1 MPMPR
6 IAAAGCPASLAACL
20 VLLGACTSSPYRL
33 NDELAVGAGASG
45 AYRPE
50 TFSSEYSQAGRE
62 AAAREPGAPAAAPK
76 RRSLVLAT
84 TEEPDDAASTLAAV
98 EPTHTRL
105 DRANW
110 EPLQI
115 TVPNELAAHQPRYTQ
130 NLIENTHLAR
140 NRGDFPTALS
150 ANEYN
155 HPKSADAQLFEAVA
169 APVGAAADLVL
180 LLPRAVVTRPW
191 QTTRTGMEPYRR
203 VPNPT
208 ASLSTVETT
217 PRVRT
222 RRGVDDPT
230 AAPVQVPVGERFPVT
245 PSEAP

>member
-6 IAAAGCPASLAACL
+6 IAAAGTSLSLTACL
-20 VLLGACTSSPYRL
+20 LLSACTASPYRL
-33 NDELAVGAGASG
+33 NDELAVGAGAG
-45 AYRPE
+45 GTYRPA
-50 TFSSEYSQAGRE
+50 TFSSEFSLAGRE
-62 AAAREPGAPAAAPK
+62 AAAREPGVPAAASK

-84 TEEPDDAASTLAAV
+84 TEEPEQPAGALRTP
-98 EPTHTRL
+98 EPSHTRL

-110 EPLQI
+110 EPIQI
-115 TVPNELAAHQPRYTQ
+115 TVPNELPAHQPRYTQ

-140 NRGDFPTALS
+140 NRGDYPTALS

-155 HPKSADAQLFEAVA
+155 HPKAADAQVFEAVA

-180 LLPRAVVTRPW
+180 LLPRAMVTRPW

-222 RRGVDDPT
+222 RRGIDDPT

-245 PSEAP
+245 PREAP

>member
-1 MPMPR
+1 M
-6 IAAAGCPASLAACL
+6 AAAGTLLSLTTCL
-20 VLLGACTSSPYRL
+20 LLSACTASPYRL
-33 NDELAVGAGASG
+33 NEELAVGAGAAG
-45 AYRPE
+45 AYRPA
-50 TFSSEYSQAGRE
+50 TFSSEFSQAGRE
-62 AAAREPGAPAAAPK
+62 AAARGPGAPTAAPK

-84 TEEPDDAASTLAAV
+84 TEEPDEAAIAIADV

-110 EPLQI
+110 EPLRI
-115 TVPNELAAHQPRYTQ
+115 IVPNELAAHQPRYTK
-130 NLIENTHLAR
+130 NLIENTYLAR

-155 HPKSADAQLFEAVA
+155 HPKATDAQLFEAVA

-191 QTTRTGMEPYRR
+191 QTNRTGMEPYRR
-203 VPNPT
+203 APNPT

-222 RRGVDDPT
+222 RRGIDDPT
-230 AAPVQVPVGERFPVT
+230 AAPVQVPIGERFPVT
-245 PSEAP
+245 PSESP